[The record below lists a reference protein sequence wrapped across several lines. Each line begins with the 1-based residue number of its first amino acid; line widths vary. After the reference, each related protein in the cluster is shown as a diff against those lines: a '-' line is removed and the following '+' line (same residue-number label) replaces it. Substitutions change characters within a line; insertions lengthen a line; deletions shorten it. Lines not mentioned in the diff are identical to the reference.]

1 MIKILP
7 RLLSPFHQHVINI
20 IYCNKLIHIII
31 LIHPCFPLSGAI
43 YVIMYSSKQQAVN
56 IIVAPHRC
64 RRATWVAVRRN
75 PVSVV
80 AVVWSV
86 QVLQAIKLRKN
97 IRPSS
102 FVHGRWLRLILLSK
116 VASQHGK
123 SSGGWWVRR
132 GKETWRDK
140 CNYKANKWLWQSR
153 IRCATPCEANWANRH
168 GCQRRSSSRS
178 TFPAAREVI

>member
-102 FVHGRWLRLILLSK
+102 FVHGRWLRLILLSQRWRVNMVNLVVGGEWEEVK
-116 VASQHGK
+116 KRGATNAIIKQTNGCDNRGYGAQRLARPTERTDTAAS
-123 SSGGWWVRR
+123 
-132 GKETWRDK
+132 
-140 CNYKANKWLWQSR
+140 A
-153 IRCATPCEANWANRH
+153 EAHQDLHFQPQER
-168 GCQRRSSSRS
+168 
-178 TFPAAREVI
+178 